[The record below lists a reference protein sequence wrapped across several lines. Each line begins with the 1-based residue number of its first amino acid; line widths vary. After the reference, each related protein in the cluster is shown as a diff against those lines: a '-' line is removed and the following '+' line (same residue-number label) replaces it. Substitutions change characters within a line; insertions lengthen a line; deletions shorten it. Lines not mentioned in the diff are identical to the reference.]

1 MTDPVTD
8 PLTDPT
14 SGKRGAIARGRRP
27 PAGDR
32 AGLAVRRAALEILIQ
47 VDQQSAFADVLLGNR
62 LENEL
67 ATYAP
72 PDRRLLTRLVLGT
85 LAWQGR
91 LDYEIAALSSRKL
104 DRLDPGVLAI
114 LRLGL
119 YQLRFLSRIPNHAAV
134 DTSVGLA
141 HESRATQPAAGM
153 VNAILRRA
161 ARDTVAMPD
170 RAMDEVG
177 YLAIA
182 HSHPRWL
189 TGKFAEWFGIE
200 GAERL
205 MAANNEAAPNVI
217 RLNLARGDRQSLID
231 ELRRDGFEIGANGR
245 LPETRLPETIVL
257 DSAPKLDSSGYRRGL
272 FYPQS
277 EASQLVARMLDA
289 RPGATVVDCAAAPGG
304 KATHL
309 AEIVGPSGRVL
320 ALDLN
325 LAGLSKARALAARL
339 GHRNLSFIRADTAV
353 ALPLKPAS
361 CEFVLLDA
369 PCTGLGTLREHP
381 EIRWRLKP
389 GDLKRMGAVQSSM
402 LESAAAAVRAG
413 GVLVYA
419 VCSLAPEEGREVIG
433 RFLVRHREFALDSN
447 PPIKRL
453 IPEAFDA
460 DGTMLTRP
468 DRDGDGLDGF
478 FAARLLRR

>member
-1 MTDPVTD
+1 M
-8 PLTDPT
+8 
-14 SGKRGAIARGRRP
+14 SGKRGAIARGRRQ

-32 AGLAVRRAALEILIQ
+32 AGLAVRRAAVEILIQ

-62 LENEL
+62 LENQIV
-67 ATYAP
+67 AYAP

-104 DRLDPGVLAI
+104 DRLEPGVLAI

-119 YQLRFLSRIPNHAAV
+119 YQLRFLSRIPKHAAV

-141 HESRATQPAAGM
+141 HENRATRGAAGM

-161 ARDTVAMPD
+161 ARDTVALPD
-170 RAMDEVG
+170 RAADEIG

-189 TGKFAEWFGIE
+189 AGKFAEWFGIE

-217 RLNLARGDRQSLID
+217 RLNLARGERQSLID
-231 ELRRDGFEIGANGR
+231 ELCRDGFEIAPDDR
-245 LPETRLPETIVL
+245 LPKTIGRLPETIVL
-257 DSAPKLDSSGYRRGL
+257 DSAPKLDSSCYRRGL

-277 EASQLVARMLDA
+277 EASQLVARMLA
-289 RPGATVVDCAAAPGG
+289 PRPGAMAVDCAAAPGG

-320 ALDLN
+320 ALDWN
-325 LAGLSKARALAARL
+325 LAGLRKARALAARL
-339 GHRNLSFIRADTAV
+339 NDLNLSFVRADTAV

-381 EIRWRLKP
+381 EIRWRLRA

-402 LESAAAAVRAG
+402 LESAAAAVREG

-433 RFLVRHREFALDSN
+433 QFVARHREFALDSN
-447 PPIKRL
+447 PPIKYL

-460 DGTMLTRP
+460 GGTMLTRP
-468 DRDGDGLDGF
+468 DRDGNGLDGF